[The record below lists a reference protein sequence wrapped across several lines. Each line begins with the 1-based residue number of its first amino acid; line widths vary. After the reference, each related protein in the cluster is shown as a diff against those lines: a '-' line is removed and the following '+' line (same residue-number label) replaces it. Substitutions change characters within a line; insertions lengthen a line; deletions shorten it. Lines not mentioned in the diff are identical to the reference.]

1 MVTWG
6 SSILRNLHVLPL
18 DTHNWTDMLSNIEC
32 QRSSPGPSGHCTLK
46 WKSSLVHS
54 TIDLG
59 PAKSWNMYDIAW
71 VRVQLIWFTKR
82 TIHGLLWISMDFAD
96 SWHKIKQSEMRTH
109 SFKSKNTTV
118 LRLQETGVVSE
129 HLKEK
134 NLQSLWPSP
143 RIDFGWTCLKHVQI
157 SDTARKKR
165 PM

>member
-71 VRVQLIWFTKR
+71 VQLIWFTKR

-109 SFKSKNTTV
+109 SFKSKKYNRPEASRDWRCFWTSQGKKSAVT
-118 LRLQETGVVSE
+118 LTITQNRIWLNMFETCSNIWNHQE
-129 HLKEK
+129 EK
-134 NLQSLWPSP
+134 
-143 RIDFGWTCLKHVQI
+143 
-157 SDTARKKR
+157 AYA
-165 PM
+165 M